1 MEHLEVAGLPGN
13 LGLWFMFR
21 PLSVIFAALASL
33 PSISGFP
40 FWTDDFLN
48 SFFFFFSVKVFKTPT
63 SGKCTPPS
71 QIKLH
76 QILNSCVH

>member
-48 SFFFFFSVKVFKTPT
+48 SFFSFLV
-63 SGKCTPPS
+63 
-71 QIKLH
+71 
-76 QILNSCVH
+76 